1 MPAKSQET
9 AVEVKPRKI
18 RVAAYCRVST
28 ELEEQQSSYEN
39 QMRYYSDF
47 IQSNPSYE
55 LVDIYADEGL
65 SGTSTKKRSEFNRMI
80 EDCKAGKIDRILVK
94 SISRFARNTL
104 DCIRFVRELK
114 ELGVGIT
121 FEKENIDSLDAKGE
135 VLLTIL
141 SSLAQ
146 DESRSIS
153 ENATWGI
160 RKRFERGINRQ
171 NTTKFM
177 GYDKD
182 EDGNLI
188 INEEQAKVVRRI
200 FRMFLM
206 GQTPESIARR
216 LNNEEVAGWSGKANW
231 YPSSIQKM
239 LHNERYKGDLLLQ
252 KTVTVDFLNK
262 KRTENNGHANQYY
275 VEGNHEP
282 IIEPWIWDATQLEFE
297 RREAFKQTHEIK
309 NYAQN
314 IESNP
319 FSSKVFCGVCGSAFA
334 RKHWTTTQGKRAV
347 WQCSSRYKKKGVLGC
362 TNSHIDEETL
372 QKAYLMAMHE
382 LSVHGQ
388 ECEMKWQKS
397 IKIGTPLERYKA
409 LLLQEALGDNCNEF
423 NPEWMVGLLEKID
436 VGKVVLVRF
445 VDGTEVTL

>member
-1 MPAKSQET
+1 M
-9 AVEVKPRKI
+9 
-18 RVAAYCRVST
+18 AAYCRVST

-39 QMRYYSDF
+39 QVRYYSDF
-47 IQSNPSYE
+47 IQSNPTFE
-55 LVDIYADEGL
+55 LIDIYADEGL

-80 EDCKAGKIDRILVK
+80 KDCKEGKIDRIFVK

-216 LNNEEVAGWSGKANW
+216 LNNEGVAGWSGKANW

-262 KRTENNGHANQYY
+262 RRAENKGHANQYY

-282 IIEPWIWDATQLEFE
+282 IIEPWIWDAAKLEFE
-297 RREAFKQTHEIK
+297 RRETFKQTHGIK

-334 RKHWTTTQGKRAV
+334 RKHWTTTRGKRAV
-347 WQCSSRYKKKGVLGC
+347 WQCGSRYKKKGELGC
-362 TNSHIDEETL
+362 SNSHIDEETL
-372 QKAYLMAMHE
+372 QKAFFVAIEE
-382 LSVHGQ
+382 LLIHQ
-388 ECEMKWQKS
+388 QDCQQKWQKM
-397 IKIGTPLERYKA
+397 IDEGTPLERYQATVMREEVLNGSK
-409 LLLQEALGDNCNEF
+409 EF
-423 NPEWMVGLLEKID
+423 KPDLMVSILEKII
-436 VGKVVLVRF
+436 VGEQVAVQF
-445 VDGTEVTL
+445 VEGTEMIL

>member
-1 MPAKSQET
+1 M
-9 AVEVKPRKI
+9 
-18 RVAAYCRVST
+18 
-28 ELEEQQSSYEN
+28 
-39 QMRYYSDF
+39 
-47 IQSNPSYE
+47 
-55 LVDIYADEGL
+55 
-65 SGTSTKKRSEFNRMI
+65 
-80 EDCKAGKIDRILVK
+80 
-94 SISRFARNTL
+94 
-104 DCIRFVRELK
+104 
-114 ELGVGIT
+114 
-121 FEKENIDSLDAKGE
+121 
-135 VLLTIL
+135 
-141 SSLAQ
+141 
-146 DESRSIS
+146 
-153 ENATWGI
+153 
-160 RKRFERGINRQ
+160 
-171 NTTKFM
+171 
-177 GYDKD
+177 
-182 EDGNLI
+182 
-188 INEEQAKVVRRI
+188 
-200 FRMFLM
+200 
-206 GQTPESIARR
+206 
-216 LNNEEVAGWSGKANW
+216 
-231 YPSSIQKM
+231 
-239 LHNERYKGDLLLQ
+239 
-252 KTVTVDFLNK
+252 NK